1 MKSYYSSPLLRLM
14 VAVIVMALVSD
25 VGASL
30 LGGIMFD
37 DIGTQHV
44 AGSYGDNYAF
54 RHEHISPVA
63 PAA

>member
-1 MKSYYSSPLLRLM
+1 MKSYYSRPLLGLM

-30 LGGIMFD
+30 MGGIMFD

-44 AGSYGDNYAF
+44 AGTDGSHYAW
-54 RHEHISPVA
+54 RHEHISAGA
-63 PAA
+63 PA